1 MSLYR
6 FINSEEKIVKVELK
20 GFAETTQYAK
30 ENNLLCLAMD
40 YNGFINAFNSKI
52 DKFKEHSRY
61 EWLKEQAEKAVTWN
75 SGGCGWESIY
85 ANDFMHRIITL
96 PTAYITE
103 WLDGKNQL
111 EWLEE
116 YKQS

>member
-6 FINSEEKIVKVELK
+6 FINNEEKIVKVELK
-20 GFAETTQYAK
+20 GFAEATQYAK

-40 YNGFINAFNSKI
+40 YKNFVSAFENKVE
-52 DKFKEHSRY
+52 KFKDHLKY
-61 EWLKEQAEKAVTWN
+61 EWLKEQAGKAITFNCV
-75 SGGCGWESIY
+75 CGLQAIK
-85 ANDFMHRIITL
+85 ANDFMERIITL

-111 EWLEE
+111 EWLED
-116 YKQS
+116 YK